1 MGHAW
6 LDSLSEDWVSQ
17 PGSVDASIAS
27 PTPFHDAPATGASK
41 RNRGESPLTPSRIP
55 RLNRSPERTQPA
67 ATGNSSGILSE
78 RSVNEIVN
86 SASRKSP
93 PKPPSK
99 LSQEIKVP
107 ERGRFASR
115 RSVSA
120 STTGSIV
127 HNTVQKSFSASPS
140 KRKTETPEWKR
151 RLVYG
156 ELSYGEQ
163 PDLFTSAGTGL
174 ENIFKPPVPAPE
186 PQVEESYQEN
196 SQVHHE
202 TTLPSSPP
210 LYTRDP
216 STVDIHVDE
225 SVQELPEPAERRA
238 PTLMR
243 YRRTDDSEEPSI
255 DSALRFAEDS
265 CSRAASITEQT
276 AFSPHHINVPEPES
290 RKASGRSDVRHE
302 EFSPILLERRQ
313 ASNGKETFGP
323 ADLPPDELRARLEN
337 LRRNQILI
345 TGEYKLSNSE
355 SNAETTENFQRLGG
369 FVNFQRG
376 GRSGDSSFRNHV
388 LSSGINDTSEL
399 CPEESL
405 QASTPKQFPTVRMEA
420 WDKTEDFSA
429 ISPDVPRPPNPS
441 PLKRVTGAQG
451 STGSPL
457 KLFQPYDTFTNQTL
471 LRRLSQFQGDVA
483 DGSAKHDLDY
493 PNPRDIHQAHGD
505 ESHDQEDDTQIFP
518 QKQVHRFGTGHFDGY
533 EFNDE
538 YSYQSNDV
546 SGLDADRENVS
557 PRENSVNSRVR
568 IFDLSHDSPPLED
581 RDELQIHRKRQKSIN
596 SASSK
601 RSSRPETTDNDRAL
615 HVPLSNAPEIL
626 ATPRQK
632 DRASEIKRPRTSPSK
647 DPTPKRRRTLHR
659 SDVAYG
665 SEEYGHQTIDSVQIS
680 HQQMQSIIGKKRKDV
695 RHGDKHGVAQVEVH
709 SHRQMLRPRTP
720 TPTQRGS
727 VQRERSLPFEV
738 EKSPSRSTRKG
749 LPPPPQLFGSS
760 VESERK
766 PSIKTE
772 DFINEANKIMA
783 MIRSKAGQ
791 ASGLGSLEESEAEHV
806 QQQGPEMDSSYQ
818 STQEPF
824 SRPPS
829 REGRPPITR
838 MLTKQ
843 EDPELVERLKKYEE
857 ASDMGDIIGSS
868 VRSATLA
875 QEAIAMQAPRARTQ
889 GSAATMSSWGT
900 RPSILDANEV
910 SDPPNVRISHSPDW
924 QPADT
929 LNSGI
934 LSHGSTGS
942 HSTGRSIPTG
952 SSRGSGDRRVI
963 APESVS
969 HLIPDQVG
977 NMVLDKQ
984 RNIWIKRKHS
994 SLPKKPRSNYLPSE
1008 ASEDDPFADIP
1019 DLTVDMTLELQNL
1032 KLMSAQKSPVT
1043 QQVPP
1048 TGSPQGSP
1056 TRSSVAHPI
1065 RPPVWGDA
1073 AGAPSDGQQTRA
1085 TGQSESQPAPATMAD
1100 SNEVEHEISINED
1113 RVDARKRRNLTI
1125 SFSSPIASIIQDRSE
1140 GPDTDNHDD
1149 DDFEKQS
1156 EDFSQDSIKRG
1167 RNQSLLQSRAQ
1178 NASRS
1183 RSRSQGPARH
1193 LSVRGQT
1200 FMARPVSRIDEREEE
1215 SVLDKIRNQHHAA
1228 NRSSNM
1234 ELSIVADSSVVA
1246 QDADGARQTSL
1257 SFVVTTPARPQDCPA
1272 TGVDAAP
1279 IISQYVGTLSLSPL
1293 SEFTVHHSSEESLP
1307 LEASY
1312 VVGDHHLVTGT
1323 RSKRVL
1329 SMNTRDLVAKIA
1341 EVEPFEPYWEDMREL
1356 ELREK
1361 RLESI
1366 HALNEFCTSLEKLD
1380 VSKNGIR
1387 NLNGIPSTV
1396 RHLKITH
1403 NQLSSLTAWG
1413 HLIHLQYVDVSNN
1426 GITSLAAFSSLVHLR
1441 SLKVDNNELTSLD
1454 GVKFHEGLQT
1464 LRARG
1469 NAIEELDFDGNR
1481 LESLTDLDLKN
1492 NKIRCV
1498 INIEQL
1504 PVLESLGL
1512 EGNKLESFAIA
1523 SETPFLSLRYL
1534 RLDDNKLSSLDL
1546 KFLPHLRLMHADR
1559 NRLSQIN
1566 GFSRARRI
1574 DSLSLREQRG
1584 EQPLDLP
1591 HLLFRAYEVRKLF
1604 LSGNFLGHFLPTID
1618 LLNMQLLELANCGL
1632 QSLPEDLGLM
1642 LPNLRA
1648 INLNMNAL
1656 SDLSPLRCIPRLKRI
1671 LVSGN
1676 RITDSAA
1683 LVDVLGGFGHLREV
1697 DLRDNPVTLGFYAP
1711 VQVIIRRPTNRDE
1724 ETKGP
1729 EPFVLPD
1736 QEKERDEQY
1745 CSRLD
1750 MGTRMRRRLYEQMI
1764 AGGCKRV
1771 RKLDGLNLVA
1781 GRDGV
1786 DRRDAVW
1793 KALRASGF
1801 VTGDDD
1807 DMNKSGRWPAED
1819 SFA

>member
-27 PTPFHDAPATGASK
+27 PTPFHDAPAAAASK
-41 RNRGESPLTPSRIP
+41 LNGDDAPPTPSRIP
-55 RLNRSPERTQPA
+55 RLNRSPKRTQSA

-86 SASRKSP
+86 SASRRSP
-93 PKPPSK
+93 PKSPSK
-99 LSQEIKVP
+99 LPQEIKAP
-107 ERGRFASR
+107 ERGGFAS

-120 STTGSIV
+120 STTGSVV
-127 HNTVQKSFSASPS
+127 HNTVQKSFRVSPS
-140 KRKTETPEWKR
+140 KRKGETPEWKR

-174 ENIFKPPVPAPE
+174 ENIFKPPAPAPE
-186 PQVEESYQEN
+186 TPVEESYEEN

-210 LYTRDP
+210 LYARDS

-225 SVQELPEPAERRA
+225 SVQELPEPAGKRA
-238 PTLMR
+238 PTSMR
-243 YRRTDDSEEPSI
+243 YRRTDDSEESSMDSVPS
-255 DSALRFAEDS
+255 FAEDS
-265 CSRAASITEQT
+265 GSHAASTTEQT
-276 AFSPHHINVPEPES
+276 AFSPHQANGSGPES
-290 RKASGRSDVRHE
+290 CKASGRSDVRNE

-323 ADLPPDELRARLEN
+323 ADLPPDELRARLEK
-337 LRRNQILI
+337 LRRNQMLI
-345 TGEYKLSNSE
+345 TGEYESSN
-355 SNAETTENFQRLGG
+355 NGVNLETTEDFQRLGG
-369 FVNFQRG
+369 FVNFRRG
-376 GRSGDSSFRNHV
+376 GRSGDGSFRNHV

-405 QASTPKQFPTVRMEA
+405 QASTPKQFPTVRMET
-420 WDKTEDFSA
+420 WDQTKDFSA

-441 PLKRVTGAQG
+441 PLKRTTEAQG
-451 STGSPL
+451 SSGSPL

-483 DGSAKHDLDY
+483 DESSVLQERAGQHDSGY
-493 PNPRDIHQAHGD
+493 PDQGDMHRARGHEFAHQ
-505 ESHDQEDDTQIFP
+505 EEHDQSYA
-518 QKQVHRFGTGHFDGY
+518 QKQINQFGTGHFDGY

-546 SGLDADRENVS
+546 SGLDADKENVG
-557 PRENSVNSRVR
+557 PEENSVNPRVR
-568 IFDLSHDSPPLED
+568 IFDLSHDSSPFED
-581 RDELQIHRKRQKSIN
+581 QDELQVQRKRQKSIN
-596 SASSK
+596 SASSR
-601 RSSRPETTDNDRAL
+601 RSSRAETNDANRTL

-626 ATPRQK
+626 ATPRRK

-665 SEEYGHQTIDSVQIS
+665 SEEYGHQTIDSVQMS
-680 HQQMQSIIGKKRKDV
+680 HQQMQSIIGRKRKDA
-695 RHGDKHGVAQVEVH
+695 RHGDKHEVAQVEVL
-709 SHRQMLRPRTP
+709 SHRQVLRPRTP

-727 VQRERSLPFEV
+727 VQRERPPLAEV
-738 EKSPSRSTRKG
+738 EKSPSRSTRKV

-838 MLTKQ
+838 MSAKQ

-857 ASDMGDIIGSS
+857 ASEMGDIIIGSS

-875 QEAIAMQAPRARTQ
+875 QEAIAMQPTKARSQ
-889 GSAATMSSWGT
+889 GSAATMSSRGA
-900 RPSILDANEV
+900 RPSILDADEV
-910 SDPPNVRISHSPDW
+910 SDPPNIRISHSPDW
-924 QPADT
+924 QPADGV
-929 LNSGI
+929 NSGI
-934 LSHGSTGS
+934 PSHASTGS

-1019 DLTVDMTLELQNL
+1019 DLTVDMTLEMQNL
-1032 KLMSAQKSPVT
+1032 RLMSAQKPPVT
-1043 QQVPP
+1043 QQGPP

-1056 TRSSVAHPI
+1056 TRSSNM
-1065 RPPVWGDA
+1065 
-1073 AGAPSDGQQTRA
+1073 GAPSGGQQTRT
-1085 TGQSESQPAPATMAD
+1085 TGQSESQLAPATMAD
-1100 SNEVEHEISINED
+1100 SEEVEHEISINED

-1140 GPDTDNHDD
+1140 GPDTDGHDD

-1156 EDFSQDSIKRG
+1156 EDFSHDSMKRG
-1167 RNQSLLQSRAQ
+1167 RNQSLLQSRPQ

-1200 FMARPVSRIDEREEE
+1200 FMARPVSRIDEREED

-1228 NRSSNM
+1228 NNNNNNNM
-1234 ELSIVADSSVVA
+1234 ELSIVAENSIVG

-1272 TGVDAAP
+1272 TGTDAAP

-1413 HLIHLQYVDVSNN
+1413 HLMNLQYVDASNN
-1426 GITSLAAFSSLVHLR
+1426 GITSLAAFKNLVHLR

-1454 GVKFHEGLQT
+1454 GIKFHEGLQI

-1492 NKIRCV
+1492 NKIRH
-1498 INIEQL
+1498 IANLEQL
-1504 PVLESLGL
+1504 PVLESVGL
-1512 EGNKLESFAIA
+1512 EGNELESFAIT
-1523 SETPFLSLRYL
+1523 SETPLLSLRYL

-1584 EQPLDLP
+1584 EKPLDLP
-1591 HLLFRAYEVRKLF
+1591 HLLSRAYEVRKLF
-1604 LSGNFLGHFLPTID
+1604 LSGNFVGEFSPTVD

-1656 SDLSPLRCIPRLKRI
+1656 SDLSPLRCVPRLKRI

-1676 RITDSAA
+1676 RVTDSAA

-1711 VQVIIRRPTNRDE
+1711 VQVIIRRPTTGNED
-1724 ETKGP
+1724 TKGP

-1750 MGTRMRRRLYEQMI
+1750 MGTRMRRRLHEQLI

-1793 KALRASGF
+1793 KALKASGF